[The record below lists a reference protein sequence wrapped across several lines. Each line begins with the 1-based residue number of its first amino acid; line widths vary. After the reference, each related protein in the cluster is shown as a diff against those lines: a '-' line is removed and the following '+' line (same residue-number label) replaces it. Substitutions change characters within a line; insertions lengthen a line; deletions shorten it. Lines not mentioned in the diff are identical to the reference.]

1 MSFPT
6 RSRLILLNKIREMK
20 QRLFSAFAG
29 IIAVFI
35 LLSGRAA
42 AQEIPDK
49 PFPPRL
55 VNDLAAILQ
64 PHEIDALEQKLV
76 AYNDSTS
83 TQIAVVTI
91 TDLGGY
97 DIADYA
103 QRLAEKWGIGRAG
116 NDNGVIILVKPKMSE
131 SDRGEVNISPG
142 YGLEGVI
149 PDIVCAQ
156 IIDYEMIP
164 EFREGNYYRGLDKAA
179 GVLMSLASREFPA
192 DQYGRQVSSG
202 GGLGAFLFILFIILL
217 FMFIRSSGG
226 SNQKH
231 ISRNGV
237 PLWVL
242 LSMMNSGG
250 SRHSGS
256 WGGFSGGRG
265 FGGGSGG
272 GFGGFGGGSF
282 GGGGAS
288 GSW

>member
-1 MSFPT
+1 
-6 RSRLILLNKIREMK
+6 MK

-231 ISRNGV
+231 ISRNGL